1 MAPKRNRFRHL
12 ENPIDLN
19 QKLMDK
25 ILKLGDTVVDATCG
39 NGYDSIFIAERIG
52 KGGTLHCFDI
62 QEDAIKNT
70 KESLLKLNNA
80 PTFFMHH
87 HSHEN
92 MEALIATKV
101 DCVIYNLGYLPTSD
115 KTIITR
121 PDSTIKSLIFSFSIL
136 KPNGVIS
143 IMCYLEHDN
152 HNEYEQIKKFLLT
165 LNPLEYSVAET
176 HFILR
181 KKSPVLLLIEKL

>member
-1 MAPKRNRFRHL
+1 
-12 ENPIDLN
+12 
-19 QKLMDK
+19 MDK
-25 ILKLGDTVVDATCG
+25 ILNLGDTVVDATCG

-62 QEDAIKNT
+62 QEDAIKKT

-80 PTFFMHH
+80 PTIFMHH
-87 HSHEN
+87 NSHEN
-92 MEALIATKV
+92 LETLIATKV
-101 DCVIYNLGYLPTSD
+101 DCVIYNLGYLPTGD

-121 PDSTIKSLIFSFSIL
+121 PDSTIKSLISSFSIL
-136 KPNGVIS
+136 MPNGVVS

-181 KKSPVLLLIEKL
+181 RKSPVLLLIEKL